1 VKVWIAP
8 SSYFP
13 HKGGV
18 EELTLQIAKQLSTR
32 GHDVLVVAPRN
43 PSDLPTSEVWEGV
56 EVARVA
62 FRSPRRSLRA
72 MVLFPF
78 LLIAQL
84 RALNTLWRSNRPDLV
99 HIQCSSLQTPL
110 LTLMCM
116 LRRVPLVLT
125 SQGETKMDAHDV
137 YGRSAFMRWSLRWGA
152 SRAAALTACSTWT
165 AAAAAEIAP
174 RFGRAAV
181 ILNGIDPAQ
190 WSVAD
195 PVGAPVVCAWGR
207 HVPQK
212 GFDLLLDAF
221 QDVQK
226 VVPDA
231 RLLLGGSGPET
242 ENLERMA
249 GPGVTFLGALDR
261 RAVQDMLHSSRVA
274 AVPSRLEPFGIV
286 ALEAMATGRP
296 VVWSTIGG
304 LGEATQ
310 GLGWGVDPNDR
321 TALSSALVE
330 ALTASDLDVQKFRA
344 AAEERSW
351 SRITDEYLAVYGRCT
366 A

>member
-1 VKVWIAP
+1 VKVWLAP

-165 AAAAAEIAP
+165 AASAAEIAP